1 MLPGFVL
8 SLSSSMSF
16 LASATDSTRPVDCF
30 SNLMRL
36 WTSAKFCLSCG
47 VGENYVIAFL
57 VVDLGVIMFAL
68 SLAKLVDPGDS
79 LCMIDPI
86 F

>member
-1 MLPGFVL
+1 
-8 SLSSSMSF
+8 MSF

-36 WTSAKFCLSCG
+36 WTSAKFCLSYG
-47 VGENYVIAFL
+47 VGENDVGAFL
-57 VVDLGVIMFAL
+57 VVDLGEIMFAL
-68 SLAKLVDPGDS
+68 SLARLVDPGDS
-79 LCMIDPI
+79 LCMTDPI